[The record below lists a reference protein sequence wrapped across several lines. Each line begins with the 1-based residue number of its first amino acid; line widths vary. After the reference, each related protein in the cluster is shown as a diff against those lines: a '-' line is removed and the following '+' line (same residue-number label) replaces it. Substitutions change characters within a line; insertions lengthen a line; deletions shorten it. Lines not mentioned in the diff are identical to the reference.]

1 MVINSGKGAKK
12 GFIKPD
18 LNGNR
23 IRNIKI
29 LLKYIEGICKAYE
42 ISEHKFNMENG
53 LAISFISNL
62 RRIARNDPNAYQYKI
77 SFDMLVNLSLRYGVP
92 FLASDYLDTLGNY
105 PNNYLHKKTESN
117 PNKLAKKTTK
127 APPKPKF
134 I

>member
-1 MVINSGKGAKK
+1 MVINSGKGVKK

-23 IRNIKI
+23 IRNINI
-29 LLKYIEGICKAYE
+29 LLRYIEGICRAYG
-42 ISEHKFNMENG
+42 ISEHRFNIENG

-92 FLASDYLDTLGNY
+92 FLASDYLESSGSY
-105 PNNYLHKKTESN
+105 PNNYL
-117 PNKLAKKTTK
+117 PNKTADKQPKKPTK